1 MIKLE
6 KHPCLELSHEWE
18 IDIDSE
24 EPILY
29 SKKFVYQETDV
40 IRVGMKMSA
49 TNLPSNPATLFL
61 MTTNLHKMGL
71 GVQAV
76 SYVAR
81 DHQAFFTSWKTI
93 KMEEKDLT
101 MTRKKNN
108 NENENENGAA
118 SGTQLFTAQLE
129 LFENEIKSSKF
140 TFKFTVSLT
149 GIVDNYRVHQVDGL
163 LSQQLWFSVT
173 DQPNGADFK
182 LIASD
187 GTFLPVHKWMLAAR
201 SPIFAALF
209 SSNEPVTTLHLS
221 VDCTVNEMSQFIKFI
236 YTGELEGLV
245 SHTLL
250 QLAVKYQIKTLEDVC
265 KTAFQEAYAP
275 SVAKMAMIALH
286 MDTGSKDLAPCI
298 KRNEYIYTL
307 NNS

>member
-149 GIVDNYRVHQVDGL
+149 GIVDNYRVHQV
-163 LSQQLWFSVT
+163 
-173 DQPNGADFK
+173 
-182 LIASD
+182 ASD

-265 KTAFQEAYAP
+265 KTAFQDAYVL
-275 SVAKMAMIALH
+275 SLGKMAVIALH
-286 MDTGSKDLAPCI
+286 MNAGSHLQCTEE
-298 KRNEYIYTL
+298 NE
-307 NNS
+307 